1 MKRESR
7 GDESVEGLGPEL
19 GKLWDSAPVPKAPP
33 WFVART
39 LARIRREES
48 RGGVS
53 FGLPKWVLIG
63 VGAAVLAVGWLRWDR
78 EPAVGDAEVFAAL
91 DAMVEEERENR
102 WWAGL

>member
-7 GDESVEGLGPEL
+7 GDESIEGLGPEL
-19 GKLWDSAPVPKAPP
+19 GKLWDSAPVSKAPP

-48 RGGVS
+48 RGGVW
-53 FGLPKWVLIG
+53 FGLPRWVLIG
-63 VGAAVLAVGWLRWDR
+63 VGAAVLAAGWLRWDR

>member
-7 GDESVEGLGPEL
+7 EDESVEGLGPEL

-33 WFVART
+33 WFAART

-48 RGGVS
+48 RGGVW
-53 FGLPKWVLIG
+53 FGLRRWVLIG
-63 VGAAVLAVGWLRWDR
+63 VGAAVLAVGWLRWER
-78 EPAVGDAEVFAAL
+78 EPTVRDAEVFAAL
-91 DAMVEEERENR
+91 DGMVEEERENQ